1 MNRSL
6 IVVGPLSVCALHRTK
21 GCCHSG
27 RQWLGNGHCPSGAQ
41 QRARKA
47 CEGCLFCFVC
57 QRVNANGI
65 VHAVYTVTTYHV
77 LGKPQWSVT
86 VNTVVTANTPTI
98 HHSSLFRGRWGAG
111 CVHYPMYSKGGA
123 LCSPSGTKQQ
133 ACEGCDGCTY
143 VLFCLCV
150 LIPFVLESVE
160 VQSSLEE

>member
-1 MNRSL
+1 M
-6 IVVGPLSVCALHRTK
+6 V
-21 GCCHSG
+21 
-27 RQWLGNGHCPSGAQ
+27 GNGHCPSGAQ

-47 CEGCLFCFVC
+47 CEGCMFCFVC

-65 VHAVYTVTTYHV
+65 VHAVYTVTRYHV

-111 CVHYPMYSKGGA
+111 CVHYPMYSKDGA

-133 ACEGCDGCTY
+133 ACKVCDDCMFCSVCVSLSPLCLNQWRCSPPWRSGVCTY
-143 VLFCLCV
+143 NCGPVL
-150 LIPFVLESVE
+150 
-160 VQSSLEE
+160 